1 MNVTI
6 TELSPTTLNALRNL
20 AQKHRKTL
28 EEYARYVLERE
39 TAIAASST
47 ELTMAEKIRAFEEWM
62 ENLDPNIPVLSD
74 EQISRESIY
83 EEQILRQL

>member
-6 TELSPTTLNALRNL
+6 TELSPNTLNALRNL

-39 TAIAASST
+39 TASVASST
-47 ELTMAEKIRAFEEWM
+47 ELTKAEKIKAFEEWM
-62 ENLDPNIPVLSD
+62 ESLDPTIPVLSD
-74 EQISRESIY
+74 EQISRESVY

>member
-6 TELSPTTLNALRNL
+6 TEISPDTLDALTDL
-20 AQKHRKTL
+20 AQKNGKTL
-28 EEYARYVLERE
+28 EQFARSILERE
-39 TAIAASST
+39 TVRKSKPA
-47 ELTMAEKIRAFEEWM
+47 ELSKGEKIKIFEEWM
-62 ENLDPNIPVLSD
+62 ENLNPNIPILSD

>member
-39 TAIAASST
+39 TAIVASST
-47 ELTMAEKIRAFEEWM
+47 ELTKAEKIRAFEEWM
-62 ENLDPNIPVLSD
+62 ENPDPNITVLSD